1 MRLTAKRKADIR
13 KQLRL
18 LRKQIRRVQRFYKGE
33 EFFVTPHA
41 WHIAVM
47 LQELAAIERLVA
59 QDTVETHQ
67 TQEKLPF

>member
-33 EFFVTPHA
+33 EFFITPHA

-59 QDTVETHQ
+59 QDTVETRQ